1 MSKISILPAD
11 FDSAITELLEIYH
24 NEVVAK
30 MNAEGEK
37 AIKRLVHLTKISAP
51 KRSGDYAKNIT
62 HKTRADPIT
71 KCKRYTWGV
80 KAPHYR
86 LTHLL
91 VNGHPT
97 VNGGRVP
104 GDPFLKEALDEVLSE
119 YEAGVEEALKND

>member
-1 MSKISILPAD
+1 MSETLISPAD
-11 FDSAITELLEIYH
+11 LGAAIAEMLDIYCD
-24 NEVVAK
+24 EVVEK
-30 MNAEGEK
+30 VNAEGEK

-51 KRSGDYAKNIT
+51 KRSGEYSKNIT
-62 HKTRADPIT
+62 YTASANPVT
-71 KCKRYTWGV
+71 KCKKYTWGA

-104 GDPFLKEALDEVLSE
+104 GDPFLEEALDEVLPD